1 MSDIETQN
9 YVPEVFK
16 KKLGGVWCTDS
27 LPVTVLILKL
37 YTNMLLRS
45 VRVTLVL
52 LLDIGKLLLARL
64 WVHLSLARKQRE
76 YH

>member
-1 MSDIETQN
+1 
-9 YVPEVFK
+9 
-16 KKLGGVWCTDS
+16 
-27 LPVTVLILKL
+27 
-37 YTNMLLRS
+37 MLLRS